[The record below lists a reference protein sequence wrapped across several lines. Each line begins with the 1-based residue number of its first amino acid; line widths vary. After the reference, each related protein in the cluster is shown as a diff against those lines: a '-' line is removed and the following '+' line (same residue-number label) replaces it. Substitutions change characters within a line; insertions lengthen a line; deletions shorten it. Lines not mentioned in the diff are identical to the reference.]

1 MTEIENRDLLKA
13 EYLHLQGVIEA
24 FDGRALTIKAWSIT
38 FSLTSIG
45 AAYAANA
52 WPILIVAALSSLM
65 FWTIE
70 GFWKT
75 FQYAHYDRAGK
86 LEKYFAGEGDE
97 PVPMQIAASWYV
109 QWKKG
114 GIRRLVRIMMWPH
127 VALPHIFVLLT
138 ASALLVLHIGDQ
150 LTVAP

>member
-1 MTEIENRDLLKA
+1 
-13 EYLHLQGVIEA
+13 
-24 FDGRALTIKAWSIT
+24 
-38 FSLTSIG
+38 
-45 AAYAANA
+45 
-52 WPILIVAALSSLM
+52 M

-138 ASALLVLHIGDQ
+138 ATALLVLHIGDQ